1 MSPMRIPD
9 CVKDVCM
16 CGLWFF
22 ESVCVKQL
30 DRWMIFKCLWSH
42 LVGYRFLETKRLTK
56 SFELVKVY
64 IQLILCCL
72 LSNQVVQQID
82 YFLSACLCLS
92 LYPKLAGPSKGI
104 NRIYI
109 ISLLIISL
117 GTTLQVRC
125 VLPSC

>member
-16 CGLWFF
+16 CGLWFL

-56 SFELVKVY
+56 SFELVNVY
-64 IQLILCCL
+64 IQPILRC
-72 LSNQVVQQID
+72 V
-82 YFLSACLCLS
+82 YLSALLCLS
-92 LYPKLAGPSKGI
+92 LYPKLAGPSKGT
-104 NRIYI
+104 NRIY